1 MNKKILLF
9 DIGNTSIKIGI
20 ACKDSVLTTYSLP
33 QSISQTSDNL
43 GLYLKMLLHDYGM
56 SKEDLQAIL
65 CSSVVPS
72 LTPLVQ
78 EGCKRFLDAPFYQ
91 VPHDISVPLN
101 NCYSKPQEVGSDRLV
116 CSYAARTLFQSVPSL
131 IVVDFGTA
139 TTFDCVSGH
148 DYLGGII
155 FPGVYTSFAALS
167 TNAAKLPRIDLETH
181 DTEPVPGRD
190 TASSMQHGMLFGF
203 AALVE
208 GLSARLAKQLN
219 GEAHIIGTGG
229 FAAAI
234 AKVSTCFHSVIP
246 NLTLE
251 GLRKLYFENERE
263 HIHKH

>member
-9 DIGNTSIKIGI
+9 DIGNTSIKIGV

-43 GLYLKMLLHDYGM
+43 GLYLIMLLDDYGIG
-56 SKEDLQAIL
+56 KEDLQAVL

-72 LTPLVQ
+72 LTPLVY
-78 EGCKRFLDAPFYQ
+78 EGCKRFLGVPFYQ
-91 VPHDISVPLN
+91 IPQDINVPLN

-116 CSYAARTLFQSVPSL
+116 CSYAARSLFQSVSSL

-139 TTFDCVSGH
+139 TTFDCVTGR

-167 TNAAKLPRIDLETH
+167 TKAAKLPRIDLETH

-208 GLSARLAKQLN
+208 GLSARLAKQL
-219 GEAHIIGTGG
+219 ESPALIIGTGG

-234 AKVSTCFHSVIP
+234 AKVSSCFHDVVP

-251 GLRKLYFENERE
+251 GLRILYFENVR
-263 HIHKH
+263 K